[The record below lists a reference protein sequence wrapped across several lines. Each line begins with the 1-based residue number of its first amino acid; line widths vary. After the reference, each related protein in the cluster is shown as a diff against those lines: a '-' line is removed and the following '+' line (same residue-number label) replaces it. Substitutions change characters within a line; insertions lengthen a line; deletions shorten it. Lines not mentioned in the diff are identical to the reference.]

1 MAQDP
6 WTLPRPHAI
15 LHLSTRFLMDPNDFQ
30 DSDPLEELIDAPEWE
45 DIEYDDSAFGAM
57 LESSNDF

>member
-1 MAQDP
+1 
-6 WTLPRPHAI
+6 
-15 LHLSTRFLMDPNDFQ
+15 MDPNDFQ